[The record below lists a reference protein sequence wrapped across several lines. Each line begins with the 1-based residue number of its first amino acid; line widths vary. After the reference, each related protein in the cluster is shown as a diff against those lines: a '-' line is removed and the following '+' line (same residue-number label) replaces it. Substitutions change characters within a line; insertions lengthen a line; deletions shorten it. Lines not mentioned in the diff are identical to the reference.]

1 MHGTVTKR
9 RRVERARINP
19 GMLQH
24 TWTEDDIDLLQAYY
38 AAESRQS
45 FWAFRQFVDPTLI
58 KGWWAYYLSV
68 ELQKFYE
75 AMKRGE
81 RPLWVLEAPPQHG
94 KSRAM
99 TDFAAWLAGK
109 EPDWRTIYASF
120 SSDLGDKANSAMQRM
135 MDSDNYKLTFPKTR
149 LRPLT
154 GRGDEMQYARN
165 SSLLEY
171 IFRKGSFVNTTV
183 DGQVNGK
190 GFDFGIGDDL
200 MKGRNEANSKRIRD
214 RTWDWLMDDFK
225 ARMSNEA
232 GMLLMMTR
240 WHIDDVIARF
250 TKAFPHVRVLKF
262 SAIAT
267 DKSPDVKLGFRKVG
281 DPLFPEFKSK
291 EFLMEQKK
299 GMSQAG
305 WESVYQQNPIVVGGG
320 MFPITNFKIVPQM
333 FPASE
338 VLATVRFW
346 DKAATEDGGA
356 YTSGVLMHQLRDGR
370 FVVSHVYR
378 KQVGRHEREKAMK
391 LHATMDEAKWPGLHT
406 WIEQEPGSGGK
417 DSAEMTVTNLAGHA
431 VFYERATGDKIIRA
445 DPYSGQV
452 QASNVVLVEGE
463 WNQDFIDEHE
473 AFPNS
478 KYKDQVDA
486 AGGAFK
492 KLASTSGYDETLS
505 WVG

>member
-1 MHGTVTKR
+1 MHGTRKA
-9 RRVERARINP
+9 RVERARINP
-19 GMLQH
+19 GMLAH
-24 TWTEDDIDLLQAYY
+24 TWQEEDIDILENIY
-38 AAESRQS
+38 AAEARES
-45 FWAFRQFVDPTLI
+45 FWAFRQFMDPTMV
-58 KGWWAYYLSV
+58 KGWWAHYLSIQ
-68 ELQKFYE
+68 LQAFYE

-81 RPLWVLEAPPQHG
+81 RPLWALEAPPQHG

-135 MDSDNYKLTFPKTR
+135 MDSYNYKLTFPQTR

-154 GRGDEMQYARN
+154 GRGEEMQFARN

-171 IFRKGSFVNTTV
+171 TFRKGSFVNTTV

-190 GFDFGIGDDL
+190 GFDLGIGDDL

-225 ARMSNEA
+225 ARMSNDA
-232 GMLLMMTR
+232 GMMLMMTR
-240 WHIDDVIARF
+240 WHIDDVISRF
-250 TKAFPHVRVLKF
+250 TKAFPKARVLKF

-267 DKSPDVKLGFRKVG
+267 DTSEDVKLGYRKPG
-281 DPLFPEFKSK
+281 DALFPEYKSMA
-291 EFLMEQKK
+291 FLQEQKK

-305 WESVYQQNPIVVGGG
+305 WESVYQQSPIIVGGG
-320 MFPITNFKIVPQM
+320 MFPIENFKIVSQLPPKDEIM
-333 FPASE
+333 KS
-338 VLATVRFW
+338 VRFW

-356 YTSGVLMHQLRDGR
+356 FTAGVLMHRMRDGR
-370 FVVSHVYR
+370 FLVSHVFR
-378 KQVGRHEREKAMK
+378 KQMNRHDREKAMK
-391 LHATMDEAKWPGLHT
+391 LQAVIDDAAFDGVHIWL
-406 WIEQEPGSGGK
+406 EQEPGSGGK
-417 DSAEMTVTNLAGHA
+417 DSANMTVTNLAGHSA
-431 VFYERATGDKIIRA
+431 FYEPSRGDKTIRA
-445 DPYSGQV
+445 DPYAGQV
-452 QASNVVLVEGE
+452 QASNVLLLSGE
-463 WNQDFIDEHE
+463 WNQEFIDEHE

-486 AGGAFK
+486 AGGAFMK
-492 KLASTSGYDETLS
+492 IAAAGGYDETLA